1 MLEDGYAAPLKKPF
15 RVLGQGG
22 QGMVAAQIAD
32 MANGQFVSE
41 YDAFLARRIAYVIS
55 GGDVRENAEVADDV
69 ILSLE
74 RQAFVDFLKEE
85 KTQARIEH
93 MLKTGKPLRN

>member
-1 MLEDGYAAPLKKPF
+1 MVEQGYAPPLKGKIK
-15 RVLGQGG
+15 VLGQAA

-32 MANGQFVSE
+32 MTNGGFISE
-41 YDAFLARRIAYVIS
+41 YDAYLGGKIAYIIS
-55 GGDVRENAEVADDV
+55 GGDVRDNAEVDEDV
-69 ILSLE
+69 ILALE
-74 RQAFVDFLKEE
+74 REAFIDLLKQE